1 MVEEKGIA
9 LFRAAIRFHYH
20 KGEVIRGWKEAENPV
35 ASTDTRIKRSIPK
48 PN

>member
-9 LFRAAIRFHYH
+9 LFSVAIRFHYH
-20 KGEVIRGWKEAENPV
+20 KGEGIRGYKEAEKPV
-35 ASTDTRIKRSIPK
+35 ACTVTRIKRSIPK